1 MRTGESMDI
10 KIFLRKLLEGDLEED
25 FVIKYLKH
33 NYAKGITPVELADA
47 VKVLREYSVPFKNH
61 VQKSIDT
68 CGTGGDGKCSMNVSS
83 AVAVVLA
90 SLGIHVVKHG
100 NHSHSSLLGS
110 ADIFKLLN
118 IPIGLIG
125 GDAQEFYSKHN
136 FIFLYAPLYQPA
148 MSKVKRIRQIIGGP
162 TIFNLVGPLLNP
174 ARPSHQIVGVSN
186 RKNLK
191 LYADALKLLNT
202 GQYIVYTSADSFDE
216 VSTSAPT
223 ECIEIINGISRSF
236 YINPEEFF
244 EPFAMPVIKSVDDGQ
259 NAFLSVFNGFAEKL
273 IDLVAINASLGLHL
287 LENISLKEAF
297 QICREELK
305 SGRAYEKLLGL
316 KEYEVK
322 EA

>member
-1 MRTGESMDI
+1 MRTGENMDI

-47 VKVLREYSVPFKNH
+47 VKVLRDYSVPFKNH
-61 VQKSIDT
+61 MQKSIDT
-68 CGTGGDGKCSMNVSS
+68 CGTGGDGKCSLNISS
-83 AVAVVLA
+83 AVAVVIA

-100 NHSHSSLLGS
+100 NHSHSSALGS

-118 IPIGLIG
+118 IPIDLIG
-125 GDAQEFYSKHN
+125 FEAEKFYSKHN

-148 MSKVKRIRQIIGGP
+148 MSKVKRIRQKIGGP

-174 ARPSHQIVGVSN
+174 ARPNYQIIGVSN

-191 LYADALKLLNT
+191 LYTDALKLLGG
-202 GQYIVYTSADSFDE
+202 GQYIVYTSVDSFDE
-216 VSTSAPT
+216 VSTFAPT
-223 ECIEIINGISRSF
+223 ECIEIVNGKGRTF
-236 YINPEEFF
+236 YIKPEEFF
-244 EPFAMPVIKSVDDGQ
+244 EPFAMPVIKSVDDGL
-259 NAFLSVFNGFAEKL
+259 NTFLSVFSCAAEKL
-273 IDLVAINASLGLHL
+273 IDLIAINASLGLHL
-287 LENISLKEAF
+287 LENISLREAF
-297 QICREELK
+297 HLCKEELT

>member
-10 KIFLRKLLEGDLEED
+10 KIFLRKLLEGELEED
-25 FVIKYLKH
+25 FVIQYLKH
-33 NYAKGITPVELADA
+33 NYAKGITPVELAET
-47 VKVLREYSVPFKNH
+47 VKVLREYSTPFKNH

-68 CGTGGDGKCSMNVSS
+68 CGTGGDGKSSMNVSS

-118 IPIGLIG
+118 IPIDLIG

-148 MSKVKRIRQIIGGP
+148 MSKVKRIRKKIGGP

-174 ARPSHQIVGVSN
+174 ANPSHQIVGVSN

-202 GQYIVYTSADSFDE
+202 GQYIVYTSSDSFDE
-216 VSTSAPT
+216 VSTFAPT
-223 ECIEIINGISRSF
+223 ECIEIINGISRTF
-236 YINPEEFF
+236 YINPEDFF
-244 EPFAMPVIKSVDDGQ
+244 EPFAMPIIKSADDGRD
-259 NAFLSVFNGFAEKL
+259 AFLSVFNGFAEKL

-287 LENISLKEAF
+287 LENISLREAF
-297 QICREELK
+297 QICKEELK

-316 KEYEVK
+316 QEYEVK